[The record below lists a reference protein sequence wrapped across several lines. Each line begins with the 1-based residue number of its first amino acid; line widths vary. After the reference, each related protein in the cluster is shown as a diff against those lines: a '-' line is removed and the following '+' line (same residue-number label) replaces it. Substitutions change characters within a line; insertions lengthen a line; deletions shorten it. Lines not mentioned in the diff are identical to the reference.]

1 MSGITDANGHSIASE
16 KPESDEEVKA
26 AAEEKGQEMLNPA
39 VVPTGMLDYN
49 LCRHIVDMVM
59 LEANLAQMKMQ
70 MQMTKAI
77 VAPPEFEMLQKH
89 HKMISTNIQ
98 LMVDEKN
105 ARFALVDEKRAE
117 EYKASLEVEPT
128 VQ

>member
-1 MSGITDANGHSIASE
+1 MSGIVDANGHSVADS
-16 KPESDEEVKA
+16 KPESDDEVKA
-26 AAEEKGQEMLNPA
+26 AAEEKGQEMMNPA
-39 VVPTGMLDYN
+39 LVPTGMLDYN

-70 MQMTKAI
+70 MQMQKAI

-89 HKMISTNIQ
+89 HKMISMNIQ

-105 ARFALVDEKRAE
+105 TRYALLDEQRAA
-117 EYKASLEVEPT
+117 EYKASLDKKPT